1 MEDSDLDDIL
11 NDILQDDEPVKK
23 KTPTRSSTTQP
34 QAPTAPGFKP
44 EPSLGPLAP
53 GSKPEPSPGPLAP
66 GSKPEP
72 APVVKGNP
80 AVPSEPKYE
89 NAESDKQNK
98 KKLMQELFLDKKEKE
113 EFPKTEKVNLQ
124 EPRKPEPTKTRPKPE
139 AKEVLKEKK
148 PENIKMDFDD
158 DILGKIEKPRVGASK
173 AGFLDDIFGKKSE
186 KESKPNFLDDIMS
199 GETGKRRSSKPE
211 NEFVLD
217 SKYKKNEDNS
227 EPNPQPRRRRG
238 NPEVQTKETL
248 FKEDKAKESI
258 SAVEDTPFPWMAK
271 KSETKPPQEPPQQ
284 QQQHNLPQQQQNLP
298 QQPPGA
304 TQQPQQSQVSTY
316 QQPAVGQQPPMPT
329 YQQQA
334 PYNPVPNP
342 YFQQPVL
349 PQYQPQLL
357 PTQQYQPLP
366 LPDTAGLERQ
376 QAEAF
381 NREMEN
387 LNQVKIIKFL

>member
-11 NDILQDDEPVKK
+11 NDILQDDEPIKK
-23 KTPTRSSTTQP
+23 KTPIRSSTTQP
-34 QAPTAPGFKP
+34 QAPTAPGYKPEPSPAPLATESNPEPSPGLLTPGFKP
-44 EPSLGPLAP
+44 EPS
-53 GSKPEPSPGPLAP
+53 
-66 GSKPEP
+66 
-72 APVVKGNP
+72 PVNKGNP
-80 AVPSEPKYE
+80 AVKSAPKNG

-113 EFPKTEKVNLQ
+113 DFPKTDKVNLQ
-124 EPRKPEPTKTRPKPE
+124 EPRKTEPTKSIPKPE
-139 AKEVLKEKK
+139 VKEVLKEKV
-148 PENIKMDFDD
+148 PENSKMDFDD

-173 AGFLDDIFGKKSE
+173 ASFMDDIFGKKSE
-186 KESKPNFLDDIMS
+186 KESKSSFLDDLMS

-211 NEFVLD
+211 NDFVLD
-217 SKYKKNEDNS
+217 SKYKKIEDNA
-227 EPNPQPRRRRG
+227 ELNPQPRRRRG

-248 FKEDKAKESI
+248 FKEDKTKESI
-258 SAVEDTPFPWMAK
+258 GAAEDNPFPWMAK

-284 QQQHNLPQQQQNLP
+284 QQQNIP

-304 TQQPQQSQVSTY
+304 TQQPQQPQVSTY
-316 QQPAVGQQPPMPT
+316 QPEVGQQPPMPI

-334 PYNPVPNP
+334 PFNPVPNP
-342 YFQQPVL
+342 YLPQPVL

-357 PTQQYQPLP
+357 PTHQYQPLP
-366 LPDTAGLERQ
+366 LPDMAGLERT

-387 LNQVKIIKFL
+387 LNQVKIITFH

>member
-11 NDILQDDEPVKK
+11 NDILQDDEPIKK
-23 KTPTRSSTTQP
+23 KTPIRSSTTQP
-34 QAPTAPGFKP
+34 QAPTAPGYKPEPSPAPLATESNPEPSPGLLTPGFKP
-44 EPSLGPLAP
+44 EPS
-53 GSKPEPSPGPLAP
+53 
-66 GSKPEP
+66 
-72 APVVKGNP
+72 PVNKGNP
-80 AVPSEPKYE
+80 AVKSAPKNG

-113 EFPKTEKVNLQ
+113 DFPKTDKVNLQ
-124 EPRKPEPTKTRPKPE
+124 EPRKTEPTKSIPKPE
-139 AKEVLKEKK
+139 VKEVLKEKVP
-148 PENIKMDFDD
+148 PENSKMDFDD

-173 AGFLDDIFGKKSE
+173 ASFMDDIFGKKSE
-186 KESKPNFLDDIMS
+186 KESKSSFLDDLMS

-211 NEFVLD
+211 NDFVLD
-217 SKYKKNEDNS
+217 SKYKKIEDNA
-227 EPNPQPRRRRG
+227 ELNPQPRRRRG

-248 FKEDKAKESI
+248 FKEDKTKESI
-258 SAVEDTPFPWMAK
+258 SAAEDNPFPWMAK

-284 QQQHNLPQQQQNLP
+284 QQQNIP

-304 TQQPQQSQVSTY
+304 TQQPQQPQVSTY
-316 QQPAVGQQPPMPT
+316 QPEVGQQPPMPI

-334 PYNPVPNP
+334 PFNPVPNP
-342 YFQQPVL
+342 YLPQPVL

-357 PTQQYQPLP
+357 PTHQYQPLP
-366 LPDTAGLERQ
+366 LPDMAGLERT

-387 LNQVKIIKFL
+387 LNQVKIITFH